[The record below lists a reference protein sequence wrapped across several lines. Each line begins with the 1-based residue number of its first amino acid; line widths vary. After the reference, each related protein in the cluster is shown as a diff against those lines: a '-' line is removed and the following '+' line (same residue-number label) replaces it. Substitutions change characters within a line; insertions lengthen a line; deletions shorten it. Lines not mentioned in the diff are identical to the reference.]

1 MLTFQEARDL
11 YTNFKMSEADKLQ
24 KNLDYYNGNHAILKK
39 VSRENKEDSRL
50 VNNYPKYIT
59 TVATGYTGN
68 IDYTN
73 LHDFDEVSYIFKM
86 NSESSIDS
94 DELLFNSI
102 FGKCYELNYLDEEGN
117 YCFDVLDPR
126 NCIVIT
132 DGSLRPKVTDAIIFD
147 ERYLKENEVQVTMTV
162 YDDVARSVYQ
172 YKRPTSFATD
182 TPNIDSFA
190 LMEDNTPHMIG
201 RCPVIEIK
209 NNRWNKSD
217 FEDVLSLVDAY
228 NNATS
233 LSMDDLTDF
242 TDALLNIKN
251 MSGTTAE
258 DLKEAMKMK
267 AIKTEGDG
275 GVEWITKNV
284 NDTYSENIK
293 NRLKNDIHKFSFIPD
308 ISDEAFANNAS
319 GVAIKYKLLNLE
331 QLRQEKV
338 KWFKKAILTRLEM
351 IASYLLTKGISFNPY
366 DLAINF
372 KSNLPEDTTAL
383 INNATAL
390 NGLMSRESVLG
401 YLGEEIVP
409 DVKEEMSRIDGEK
422 ESQPL
427 DTFQQVEVFDDKKVD
442 EQDE

>member
-11 YTNFKMSEADKLQ
+11 YTNFKLHEFDKLQ
-24 KNLDYYNGNHAILKK
+24 NNLNYYNGKHAILNK
-39 VSRENKEDSRL
+39 VSRQDKNDAKL

-73 LHDFDEVSYIFKM
+73 LHDFEEVSYIFKM
-86 NSESSIDS
+86 NGESSIDS

-147 ERYLKENEVQVTMTV
+147 EKYLKENEVQVTMTV
-162 YDDVARSVYQ
+162 YDNVARSIYQ
-172 YKRPTSFATD
+172 YKRPTSFAMD
-182 TPNIDSFA
+182 TPNIDSFN
-190 LMEDNTPHMIG
+190 LIEDNTPHMIG

-351 IASYLLTKGISFNPY
+351 IASYLLTKGVSFNPY